1 MVFLM
6 MTVEVEVDLFA
17 KIILTH
23 FWPMSPLYTPWK
35 HQKTKAFLVFSGD
48 MKWENWPEIG

>member
-6 MTVEVEVDLFA
+6 MTGEVEVDLFA

-23 FWPMSPLYTPWK
+23 FWPMSPFYTP
-35 HQKTKAFLVFSGD
+35 
-48 MKWENWPEIG
+48 